1 MTEDEPGAAARIT
14 TKADGP
20 PTAEAAAASTEAQPP
35 AGPAAGGGRW
45 EAVRRALGRTWVRH
59 LILILV
65 YQGAGIA
72 ATWPRFTW
80 LADGKLPATS
90 DVSTFVWNSGGQ
102 NINWSICRTR
112 SSLPSWRP
120 RSERTWHSAH

>member
-1 MTEDEPGAAARIT
+1 MG
-14 TKADGP
+14 
-20 PTAEAAAASTEAQPP
+20 S
-35 AGPAAGGGRW
+35 GPARSGC
-45 EAVRRALGRTWVRH
+45 TWVRH

-90 DVSTFVWNSGGQ
+90 DVSTFVWNLWWAEHQLVHLQ
-102 NINWSICRTR
+102 NPFFTTFMAARVG
-112 SSLPSWRP
+112 
-120 RSERTWHSAH
+120 RTWHSAH